1 MQPVNKRPKLIKIYF
16 LLKYKNL
23 KKKKK
28 KKIRTISKDF
38 SLSKWIIWSLCDVGK
53 QIFFKG
59 CKENF
64 QQIVGWKV
72 KLHSRAGRLP
82 LIKSILISMTLSFYT
97 PMLASMFRNLF
108 VQYCNIQPMYLCDFL
123 SFYLSHVSYN

>member
-1 MQPVNKRPKLIKIYF
+1 MHPVKKWPKLIKIYF

-23 KKKKK
+23 PKKK
-28 KKIRTISKDF
+28 KKIRTISKVF
-38 SLSKWIIWSLCDVGK
+38 SLSKWIIWSLSDVGK

-72 KLHSRAGRLP
+72 KLLYRAGRLP
-82 LIKSILISMTLSFYT
+82 LIKSILSSILLYPHACFNVSKSVCSILKTYNLCIFVISFPSIYHMYHIIN
-97 PMLASMFRNLF
+97 AS
-108 VQYCNIQPMYLCDFL
+108 
-123 SFYLSHVSYN
+123 